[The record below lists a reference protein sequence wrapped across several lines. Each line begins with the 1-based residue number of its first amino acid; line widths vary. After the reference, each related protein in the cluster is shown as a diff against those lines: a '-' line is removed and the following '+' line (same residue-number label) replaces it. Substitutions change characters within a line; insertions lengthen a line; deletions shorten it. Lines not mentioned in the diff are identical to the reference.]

1 MPESRVS
8 PGGQPCRLQD
18 KQHGPPERERSVVT
32 GAAWIEGIYILPVVT
47 ICKWPGPVVRDV
59 DVSLARSFKLNER
72 LGLN

>member
-1 MPESRVS
+1 
-8 PGGQPCRLQD
+8 LQD

-32 GAAWIEGIYILPVVT
+32 GAAWIEGIYIF
-47 ICKWPGPVVRDV
+47 IGGDDRAGPVVRDV